1 MRWTNQVLEM
11 LTITAEC
18 SHLILLNAKLLALLS
33 AFLVY

>member
-11 LTITAEC
+11 LTIMAES